1 MTVVESD
8 ATWVVTRNWRSVEFS
23 ALTWAEVNAAAF
35 DVVSAAMSVVLRFEM
50 AVVESRLIW
59 LGLSDEIMEA
69 ISMHSESTFCHPSP

>member
-1 MTVVESD
+1 
-8 ATWVVTRNWRSVEFS
+8 
-23 ALTWAEVNAAAF
+23 
-35 DVVSAAMSVVLRFEM
+35 MSVVLRFEM